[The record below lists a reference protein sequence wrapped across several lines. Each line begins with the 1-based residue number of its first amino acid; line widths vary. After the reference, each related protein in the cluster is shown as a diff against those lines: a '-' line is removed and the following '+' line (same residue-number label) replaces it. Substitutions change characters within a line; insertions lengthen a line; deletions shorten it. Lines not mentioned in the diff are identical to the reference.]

1 MFIIDL
7 EYWRVYDAQS
17 LVDGSNTFE
26 VFDYNNTRQE
36 VYGVQTLIQNI
47 NNLAANGGGDCPEF
61 GMISLLKSIEL
72 IQGVQYKQATLA
84 GKHNIIVLTDASA
97 KDDFL
102 YPEVISNAKKANV
115 KIHVFY
121 SNTGGCT
128 GDGYGHYHDIAEAT
142 SGLEATSIN
151 IDSFTAFV
159 NFVTQ
164 SSDLTSLPMSQQTL
178 CSNFSISPF
187 MTSFSALYKTSSTYV
202 TVTDP
207 TGVIHTFYT
216 NGFSFVLHEESDP
229 LTGTWIACVTSG
241 QLEIELKTTGD
252 LEMDIENVVQD
263 NSTEGDLIPTQ
274 ELPIACKYYKLQ
286 YNFSAC

>member
-1 MFIIDL
+1 MIDL

-26 VFDYNNTRQE
+26 VFDYNDIQQE
-36 VYGVQTLIQNI
+36 VYGVQTLMHNI
-47 NNLAANGGGDCPEF
+47 NNLTAHGGDDCPEF

-72 IQGVQYKQATLA
+72 IQGLRYKQATLA

-102 YPEVISNAKKANV
+102 YTEVIFNAKKANV

-121 SNTGGCT
+121 SNTGGCS

-142 SGLEATSIN
+142 SGLEVTAIN
-151 IDSFTAFV
+151 IESFTTFV
-159 NFVTQ
+159 DFVTQ
-164 SSDLTSLPMSQQTL
+164 SSDLTSLPMSQTL

-207 TGVIHTFYT
+207 AGEIQTLYT
-216 NGFSFVLHEESDP
+216 NGFSFVLLEESDP

-241 QLEIELKTTGD
+241 QLGIELKTTGD
-252 LEMDIENVVQD
+252 LKVDIENVVQD
-263 NSTEGDLIPTQ
+263 SSKEGDLIPTQ
-274 ELPIACKYYKLQ
+274 ELPIACKY
-286 YNFSAC
+286 CI